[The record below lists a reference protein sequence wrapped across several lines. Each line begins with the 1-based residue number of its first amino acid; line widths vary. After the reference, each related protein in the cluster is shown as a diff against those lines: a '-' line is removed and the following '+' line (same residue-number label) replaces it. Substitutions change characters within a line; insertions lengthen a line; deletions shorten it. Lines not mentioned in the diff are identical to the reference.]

1 MNEIQ
6 RQRPFSAP
14 LALQV
19 SDEFAVLQLFVLVG
33 VLGPEIL
40 LQGPPDPLH
49 GPLHTLVHEGVQ
61 VLHRVDLEGLPRGDH
76 QEGRSPDRKKAP
88 PQEGPSRV
96 QLGVQANPAVRG
108 PVHRVRLH
116 NVLPGQHGLLNLG
129 QGPGRRVQGLRHG
142 RRQLLPVLHGEHAR
156 VLVDLPLGAAH
167 ADLPA
172 ARGERGE
179 REEEVCVSTT
189 KTRFRGRGAR
199 GPGTHPRDVEV
210 VHESTVVRYSPGV
223 PLDVNVDLE
232 RVRGAHDG
240 NGGRG
245 QPLPPRGKALA
256 LKIVQPR
263 RRRRRRR

>member
-167 ADLPA
+167 AD
-172 ARGERGE
+172 
-179 REEEVCVSTT
+179 
-189 KTRFRGRGAR
+189 
-199 GPGTHPRDVEV
+199 PRDVEV